1 MRNTRGFTLIELL
14 IVVAIIGVI
23 AATAVPGL
31 LRARMA
37 GNEASAIGSL
47 RAVHGAQ
54 AIYAASCGSGYY
66 APSLANLATPPT
78 VLGGE
83 EFIGPDLAVDPS
95 LKSSYMVALTAG
107 QAVAGAPASCN
118 GAPAGTVVA
127 TYFVGASPVGGGG
140 GRFFGTNQGGTI
152 FQATEAVPVTQGRRP
167 GRRHAD
173 SVARSRAGRPLRSR
187 SFWRSGSDIGQE
199 VDAMLKRTVL
209 VLTLVAALV

>member
-54 AIYAASCGSGYY
+54 STYAASCGSGFY
-66 APSLANLATPPT
+66 APSLAVLATPPAA
-78 VLGGE
+78 LGGE
-83 EFIGPDLAVDPS
+83 GFIGPDLGADPS
-95 LKSSYMVALTAG
+95 LKSSYSVALTPGA
-107 QAVAGAPASCN
+107 AVAGAPASCN
-118 GAPAGTVVA
+118 GAAAGTVVG
-127 TYFVGASPVGGGG
+127 TYFAGASPVGGGG

-152 FQATEAVPVTQGRRP
+152 FQSAEEVPVTQTGTPAGARP
-167 GRRHAD
+167 
-173 SVARSRAGRPLRSR
+173 
-187 SFWRSGSDIGQE
+187 IQ
-199 VDAMLKRTVL
+199 
-209 VLTLVAALV
+209 